1 MEKLSLSILLDSFNL
16 VEDGYTAFHSIRVT
30 KYAYAFGCY
39 LGLSQEDL
47 KTLVV
52 SAYLHDIGKAGID
65 DYILFKNGPL
75 SDEEKVKVKS
85 HVTEGFLM
93 LDDIKEL
100 RREAD
105 IVLLHHERVDGSG
118 YPYGIKG
125 SQIPYLD
132 RILSIVDVFDA
143 IHSRRP
149 YKKACCVEEVV
160 SCMLKEENF
169 DPFLLK
175 QLIEIQDNMDKVSK
189 LSIEKILERV
199 L

>member
-39 LGLSQEDL
+39 LRLSQEDL
-47 KTLVV
+47 KSLVV

-93 LDDIKEL
+93 LDDIK
-100 RREAD
+100 RA
-105 IVLLHHERVDGSG
+105 
-118 YPYGIKG
+118 
-125 SQIPYLD
+125 
-132 RILSIVDVFDA
+132 
-143 IHSRRP
+143 
-149 YKKACCVEEVV
+149 
-160 SCMLKEENF
+160 
-169 DPFLLK
+169 
-175 QLIEIQDNMDKVSK
+175 
-189 LSIEKILERV
+189 
-199 L
+199 